1 MTVHTAAPAA
11 RVRVVPEQK
20 AAPRPARDT
29 DDRSQTTDDRR
40 RTARERRSDELL
52 EEAAGVAGAERAR
65 LIEEVVLLN
74 LPVARAIAA
83 RYRGRGEN
91 PEDLEQ
97 VAYLALVKAAN
108 GYQPGEG
115 HTFLAYAVPTISGEL
130 RRHFRDHCWD
140 VRPPRRVQELRLTLG
155 AALAD
160 LTQEIGRPPTAPEIA
175 ARLGVGADEVIEAL
189 VAMEGYSALSLD
201 APCDGEQGAPL
212 GEVIA
217 AEEDGYDAVEDQLS
231 VEPLLASLPDRDR
244 HILCLRFYRGWT
256 QRQIAAD
263 IGVTQMQVSRLL
275 GQALARLRDAA
286 TAA

>member
-1 MTVHTAAPAA
+1 MTTKTVSPSDN
-11 RVRVVPEQK
+11 RVTSIDE
-20 AAPRPARDT
+20 
-29 DDRSQTTDDRR
+29 RR

-52 EEAAGVAGAERAR
+52 GQAATASGARRDR

-74 LPVARAIAA
+74 LPVAKAIAA
-83 RYRGRGEN
+83 RYRGRGESS
-91 PEDLEQ
+91 EDLEQ
-97 VAYLALVKAAN
+97 VAYLALVKAAQ
-108 GYQPGEG
+108 GYQHGEG

-155 AALAD
+155 SAIAD
-160 LTQEIGRPPTAPEIA
+160 LTQETGRPPTARELA
-175 ARLGVGADEVIEAL
+175 DRLDVGTEDVREAL
-189 VAMEGYSALSLD
+189 LAMEGYSALSLD

-212 GEVIA
+212 GEVIGTD
-217 AEEDGYDAVEDQLS
+217 EDGYDAIEDQLS
-231 VEPLLASLPDRDR
+231 VEPLLAALPDRDR

-275 GQALARLRDAA
+275 GQALSRLREAA